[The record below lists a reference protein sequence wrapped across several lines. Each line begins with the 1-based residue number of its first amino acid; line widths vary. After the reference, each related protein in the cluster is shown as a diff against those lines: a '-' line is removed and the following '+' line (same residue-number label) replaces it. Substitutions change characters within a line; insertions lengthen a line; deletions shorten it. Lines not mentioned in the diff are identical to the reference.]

1 MYSYVTG
8 HMTGNIDNQK
18 KKMTTK
24 RPTIRDVAQLAGV
37 SHQTVSRV
45 INQYERISPETRKKV
60 LAAIEKLGYHPSAI
74 ARSMSYGG
82 TRTFACISPNLT
94 DYTFASMIEGAETYA
109 RSHGYFLISATAPDP
124 SSFQNLVEQ
133 LVQSRRTEGLL
144 VINPYADKRYV
155 HLPKD
160 VPVVLMGARPRTKGL
175 ASVALNDT
183 QGGYLATKHL
193 LSLGHKQIALIS
205 GPLEEDCVQ
214 DRINGYKKAL
224 DEAGLPFEKSLI
236 YSGDWS
242 ATSGQAGV
250 ENFVNQ
256 GINFTAIFAQN
267 DRMATGAIH
276 FMQKIGWQIPEDV
289 SIVGFD
295 DMPLAS
301 YFNPSITTIRQDIP
315 AIGQNA
321 ARLIIDLKE
330 NPNDKIQQLLFS
342 PELVIRNSTS
352 KVNIWR

>member
-1 MYSYVTG
+1 
-8 HMTGNIDNQK
+8 MTS
-18 KKMTTK
+18 K

-45 INQYERISPETRKKV
+45 INQYDRINPETRKKV
-60 LAAIEKLGYHPSAI
+60 DDAIEVLGYHPSAI

-109 RSHGYFLISATAPDP
+109 REHGYFLISATAPDA

-144 VINPYADKRYV
+144 VINPYADKRYLY
-155 HLPKD
+155 LPKD
-160 VPVVLMGARPRTKGL
+160 VPVVLLGARPRTKGL
-175 ASVALNDT
+175 ASVALDDK

-224 DEAGLPFEKSLI
+224 DEAGLPFEKELI

-242 ATSGQAGV
+242 ATSGQVGV
-250 ENFVNQ
+250 ENLIKQ
-256 GINFTAIFAQN
+256 GMNFSAIFAQN

-276 FMQKIGWQIPEDV
+276 FMQKIDWRIPEDV

-295 DMPLAS
+295 DMPLSS
-301 YFNPSITTIRQDIP
+301 YFNPSITTIRQDVPIL
-315 AIGQNA
+315 GHNA
-321 ARLIIDLKE
+321 VRLLINKKE
-330 NPNDKIQQLLFS
+330 NPGEEIQQLLYT

-352 KVNIWR
+352 EVKKRR